1 MTSEEFYN
9 VVKNTKI
16 ETKNLILRPLK
27 KTDAKSIRKYLQEK
41 EISDNTMN
49 IPYPYSLKDAECF
62 INLTKKNLKKFM
74 PNLELGVYHKQKKE
88 VIGMVSLLKIDLT
101 NNNAESGSWIGKPFW
116 GSGLIHEAKIE
127 LYRFGFQ
134 KLKLRKIHSK
144 VFSFNPRSF
153 KHLEKLGF
161 KRQGVFRQHV
171 IKNKK
176 YIDEYYYEMLKEEF
190 EYNKLKKKLKE
201 MFR

>member
-1 MTSEEFYN
+1 MHQKEFYN
-9 VVKNTKI
+9 IAKNIKI

-27 KTDAKSIRKYLQEK
+27 KTDASSITKYLQEK
-41 EISDNTMN
+41 KFNKNTTS
-49 IPYPYSLKDAECF
+49 IPYPYTLKDAEFF
-62 INLTKKNLKKFM
+62 INLTKEKLKKEV
-74 PNLELGVYHKQKKE
+74 PNLEIGVYHKQLKE
-88 VIGMVSLLKIDLT
+88 VIGIVSLLKIDLD

-134 KLKLRKIHSK
+134 KLKLRKIHSR

-161 KRQGVFRQHV
+161 KRQGVFKQHHL
-171 IKNKK
+171 KGKK

-190 EYNKLKKKLKE
+190 DYKKLKKK
-201 MFR
+201 FGC